1 MNSLQVTFKRDISN
15 RTTDL
20 AEIFMNILVTHKI
33 PFYFT
38 ENTER
43 QSIKKNQFK
52 TKTSLQSGR
61 SSVHPFVHSVC
72 KFISLSECNEFECGD
87 STIYTHD
94 VLIRNEIIVNKFDLL
109 QLGLSYK

>member
-43 QSIKKNQFK
+43 QSIKKSISRRRQAN
-52 TKTSLQSGR
+52 SPSIR
-61 SSVHPFVHSVC
+61 SFVPFANPFHCPNVMNLSVVIPP
-72 KFISLSECNEFECGD
+72 
-87 STIYTHD
+87 YT
-94 VLIRNEIIVNKFDLL
+94 RTMF
-109 QLGLSYK
+109 

>member
-43 QSIKKNQFK
+43 QSIKKINSSRRQAY
-52 TKTSLQSGR
+52 SPGVRPSIR
-61 SSVHPFVHSVC
+61 SFIPFANSFHCPNVMNLSVVIPP
-72 KFISLSECNEFECGD
+72 
-87 STIYTHD
+87 YT
-94 VLIRNEIIVNKFDLL
+94 RTMF
-109 QLGLSYK
+109 